1 MVFVL
6 PFSVDDIFSFLFF
19 FFFSFPPS
27 VTVLIVC
34 TRVCSE
40 NLPEGQLLRVSFVF
54 GFLDVTCHCDGSKGA
69 SSDRCLEQ
77 SPVWVLSFLSREFP
91 LSSAF

>member
-6 PFSVDDIFSFLFF
+6 PFSVDDIFSLFF
-19 FFFSFPPS
+19 FFFFFFLLLPLPPS

-40 NLPEGQLLRVSFVF
+40 NLPESQRLRVSFVF
-54 GFLDVTCHCDGSKGA
+54 GFLDVTCHCHRSKGA
-69 SSDRCLEQ
+69 L
-77 SPVWVLSFLSREFP
+77 
-91 LSSAF
+91 